1 MSSLPPVPIF
11 LATSLL
17 GLGLCRLLA
26 PRAAYRLF
34 GLPLSSNSPPSPFLY
49 ASAGRELALG
59 LTYALLGLQG
69 NREGLK
75 ALMIGTV
82 VSRLE
87 FILWESGGVYKSV
100 LGLGLIGRLAI

>member
-1 MSSLPPVPIF
+1 MSSLPPVPTF

-17 GLGLCRLLA
+17 GLGFCRIFT

-34 GLPLSSNSPPSPFLY
+34 GLPLSPKSPPSPFLY

-75 ALMIGTV
+75 ALMVGTMVSWPALQKMCIGQ
-82 VSRLE
+82 L
-87 FILWESGGVYKSV
+87 
-100 LGLGLIGRLAI
+100 